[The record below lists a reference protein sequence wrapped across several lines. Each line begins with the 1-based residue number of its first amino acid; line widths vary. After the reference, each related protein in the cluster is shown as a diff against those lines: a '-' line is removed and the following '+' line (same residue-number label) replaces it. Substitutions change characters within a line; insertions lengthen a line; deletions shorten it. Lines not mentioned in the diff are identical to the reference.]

1 MDTVTLLPADRYVI
15 YNKTILT
22 DFDKNVLITFYEP
35 IIGHL
40 AVSLYLTYW
49 NDLEGINQV
58 SRELN
63 HHHLMS
69 ILKCPLGTIK
79 EAREALE
86 AVGLLK
92 TYYKNGDVNSYI
104 YELYS
109 PLTPQEFLN
118 HPILNIVLYNNIGA
132 SEYEYLKKRYQ
143 KLKIDTKEYQ
153 DISKKMDEVYTAIS
167 DIPVFEGVERS
178 INDIECNDQVDF
190 DLIISAIPKGIINE
204 RAFNKKTRELINQL
218 AFIYKI
224 DSLKMME
231 LIRSVLNEFGM
242 IDKTALRQAARKMYQ
257 FNNGALPTLIYRSQP
272 EYLKTPAG
280 DNSMRGKIIQ
290 VFESINPVD
299 FLRNKYR
306 GVKPT
311 NADIK
316 IIEMLVIDLEMP
328 PAVVNVLLDYV
339 LRKNNNKLSRAY
351 IETIAG
357 QWKRAGLKNA
367 SEAMDFAEKENKR
380 LSKKASS
387 VTNNRSVAPEPVW
400 FNMDIKKQELS
411 EEEQKE
417 VDELLKE
424 FK

>member
-1 MDTVTLLPADRYVI
+1 MESVTLLPADRYVI
-15 YNKTILT
+15 FNKTILT
-22 DFDKNVLITFYEP
+22 DFDKKVLIAFYEP

-40 AVSLYLTYW
+40 SISLYLTLW
-49 NDLEGINQV
+49 NDLDGINQV
-58 SRELN
+58 SREFN

-69 ILKCPLGTIK
+69 ILKCPLNSIK
-79 EAREALE
+79 QARESLE
-86 AVGLLK
+86 AVGLIR
-92 TYYKNGDVNSYI
+92 TYFKSGNINNYI

-109 PLTPQEFLN
+109 PLSPTEFLN
-118 HPILNIVLYNNIGA
+118 HPILNIVLYNNIGDT
-132 SEYEYLKKRYQ
+132 EYEYLRKLYQ
-143 KLKIDTKEYQ
+143 KLKIDTKEYL
-153 DISKKMDEVYTAIS
+153 DISKKMDEVYVSQS
-167 DIPVFEGVERS
+167 DIPVFESLERS
-178 INDIECNDQVDF
+178 VGNIECNDQVDF
-190 DLIISAIPKGIINE
+190 DLIISSIPKGIINE
-204 RAFNKKTRELINQL
+204 RAFNKKTKELINQL

-231 LIRSVLNEFGM
+231 LIRSVLNEYGM
-242 IDKTALRQAARKMYQ
+242 IDKNALRQAARKMYQ

-272 EYLKTPAG
+272 EYLKTPEG
-280 DNSMRGKIIQ
+280 DNSMRGKIIR

-339 LRKNNNKLSRAY
+339 LRKNNNRLSRAY

-367 SEAMDFAEKENKR
+367 NEAMDFAEKENQK
-380 LSKKASS
+380 LSKKFTDK
-387 VTNNRSVAPEPVW
+387 VQNTNEPVW
-400 FNMDIKKQELS
+400 FNKDNQKAELT
-411 EEEQKE
+411 EEEKAE
-417 VDELLKE
+417 MENLFKE

>member
-1 MDTVTLLPADRYVI
+1 MENVTLLPADRYVI
-15 YNKTILT
+15 FNRTVLT
-22 DFDKNVLITFYEP
+22 DFDKKVLITFYEP

-40 AVSLYLTYW
+40 AVSLYLTLW
-49 NDLEGINQV
+49 NDLDGINQV

-69 ILKCPLGTIK
+69 ILKCPLRTIK

-86 AVGLLK
+86 AVGLVK
-92 TYYKNGDVNSYI
+92 TFYKSGDVNSYI

-109 PLTPQEFLN
+109 PLSPTEFLN
-118 HPILNIVLYNNIGA
+118 HPILNVVLYDNIGA
-132 SEYEYLKKRYQ
+132 TEYEYLKKTYQ
-143 KLKIDTKEYQ
+143 KLKIDTKEYI
-153 DISKKMDEVYTAIS
+153 DISKKMDEVYTAVS
-167 DIPVFEGVERS
+167 DIPVFESVERS
-178 INDIECNDQVDF
+178 ISDIECTDQVDF
-190 DLIISAIPKGIINE
+190 DLIISSIPKGIINE
-204 RAFNKKTRELINQL
+204 RAFNKKTKELINQL

-242 IDKTALRQAARKMYQ
+242 IDKNALRQAARKMYQ

-290 VFESINPVD
+290 LFESINPVD

-339 LRKNNNKLSRAY
+339 LRKNNNRLSRAY

-367 SEAMDFAEKENKR
+367 SEAMDFAEKENKK
-380 LSKKASS
+380 LSKKITSKNESA
-387 VTNNRSVAPEPVW
+387 EPVW
-400 FNMDIKKQELS
+400 FSKDNQKQELS

-417 VDELLKE
+417 VENLFKE